1 MRRRFFRA
9 AAIVIA
15 AAVFAPAVAT
25 ADPIYLS
32 STRRVY
38 VELGATM
45 PNQQMVA
52 PDNGPFS
59 AAVSLSDGDLSASA
73 LQASVLSPNGIF
85 GAGATRVGETLST
98 SALAINQLLVN
109 FSLATAHAYSFAA
122 TIAGSSSGGYLA
134 PAGSATS
141 IFAIPAQSAA
151 DVRYAGLLPPGQYQF
166 LVGLTSLAGRPQ
178 GSFQVSLQLTE
189 PNVAPTPEPATLLL
203 LGSGGALLM
212 TRARR
217 RRRL

>member
-15 AAVFAPAVAT
+15 AAVFAPAIAT

-38 VELGATM
+38 VELGS
-45 PNQQMVA
+45 PSPKQEMVA

-59 AAVSLSDGDLSASA
+59 AAISLIEGALSASA
-73 LQASVLSPNGIF
+73 LQTSILSADGIF
-85 GAGATRVGETLST
+85 GAGAAQA
-98 SALAINQLLVN
+98 SALGGGTHNMLLVN
-109 FSLATAHAYSFAA
+109 FSLATAHVYSLAA
-122 TIAGSSSGGYLA
+122 TMAGSGSLGAYLA
-134 PAGSATS
+134 LKGTGTN
-141 IFAIPAQSAA
+141 IFTIPGHQFA
-151 DVRYAGLLPPGQYQF
+151 DVRHDGVLPAGEYEF
-166 LVGLTSLAGRPQ
+166 NMGLSSLRGEQ
-178 GSFQVSLQLTE
+178 GSFQVSLRLAQSDL
-189 PNVAPTPEPATLLL
+189 APTPEPATLIL

-217 RRRL
+217 RRRP